1 MKIVIDI
8 PEKYLNTSSGIIDA
22 TLFTDKNNT
31 ITDVNIED
39 TYAKFQVLP
48 KGHGDLVDK
57 DTITVEEDVYFQN
70 YIIHAPTIIPADKGE

>member
-8 PEKYLNTSSGIIDA
+8 PDNEYELLQRGTTIGTGVDA
-22 TLFTDKNNT
+22 DNCLRYYILDGT
-31 ITDVNIED
+31 
-39 TYAKFQVLP
+39 VLP

-70 YIIHAPTIIPADKGE
+70 YIIHAPTVIPADEGE

>member
-8 PEKYLNTSSGIIDA
+8 PEELFGKINDENYQSLISWYDT
-22 TLFTDKNNT
+22 TLYCAIKDGTP
-31 ITDVNIED
+31 
-39 TYAKFQVLP
+39 LP

-70 YIIHAPTIIPADKGE
+70 YIIHAPIVIPADEENKE